1 MQSCRILFKN
11 LGWRQN
17 QWRMKTEL
25 AANTGILAP
34 PSSHI
39 KDQKDKA
46 HAFQME
52 SGAKHNY
59 ESILGCHTLEC
70 SEWALHTVLC
80 VLPAELRMLHVV
92 FAGSGP

>member
-1 MQSCRILFKN
+1 MQSCKIVFKN

-25 AANTGILAP
+25 AANTGMLAP
-34 PSSHI
+34 PSSPI
-39 KDQKDKA
+39 KDQGDRV

-52 SGAKHNY
+52 SGAKHHC
-59 ESILGCHTLEC
+59 ESILGRHTLEC
-70 SEWALHTVLC
+70 SGWALHTVLC

-92 FAGSGP
+92 SGP